1 VIIRFLFWL
10 TVVLGIIWILK
21 RMRVATRRP
30 AAGAGQITG
39 RMVRDRVCQTF
50 LPEERALQLTRGG
63 ETHFFCSPA
72 CRERF
77 LMEKGGR
84 QAAAAGR

>member
-1 VIIRFLFWL
+1 MIIRILFWL
-10 TVVLGIIWILK
+10 MVVLGVIWILK

-30 AAGAGQITG
+30 AAGSGQITG

-50 LPEERALQLTRGG
+50 LPEERALHLTRGG
-63 ETHFFCSPA
+63 ETHYFCSPA

-84 QAAAAGR
+84 QTAAAGR